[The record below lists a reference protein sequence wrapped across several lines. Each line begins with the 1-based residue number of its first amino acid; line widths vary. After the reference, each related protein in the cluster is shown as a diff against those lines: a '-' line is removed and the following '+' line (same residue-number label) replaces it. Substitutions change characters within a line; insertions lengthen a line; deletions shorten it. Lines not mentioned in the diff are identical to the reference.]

1 MSPRPLTIEMMTKS
15 RTDFWKDLGIATL
28 ASVAVF
34 FMLRLLIR

>member
-1 MSPRPLTIEMMTKS
+1 MMTKS